1 MITYADAIKMTPEE
15 LHDHPEVEQCAC
27 AHARG
32 LHTYG
37 RESRH
42 QCKGRYTDGSVN
54 TQCGCTEFKGTGL
67 RLKNSLI
74 SLPVESRADAE
85 VSPALI
91 EHRKA
96 VFNDLD
102 PSRAN
107 DPAPWWLKQLAA
119 IEVEMNRQQKD
130 LPPCLST
137 PWIRYIAAAVLDER
151 ERCASL
157 AEGEVFGHDGTPE
170 GIEIARLIRGR
181 Q

>member
-27 AHARG
+27 AHPRG
-32 LHTYG
+32 IHAHE
-37 RESRH
+37 REC
-42 QCKGRYTDGSVN
+42 QGDYVN
-54 TQCGCTEFKGTGL
+54 SKCYCSEFKGTGL

-107 DPAPWWLKQLAA
+107 DPAPWWLRQQAN
-119 IEVEMNRQQKD
+119 IEVEMERQQKE

-137 PWIRYIAAAVLDER
+137 LWIRYFAAGVLDER
-151 ERCASL
+151 ERCAGL
-157 AEGEVFGHDGTPE
+157 AEGEVFGRDGTPE
-170 GIEIARLIRGR
+170 GIEIARMIRGR